1 MQSVKLT
8 LNKNYNSL
16 VITKNIHEPKKVLV
30 FQIYESLLKTVKLI
44 LKGLAL
50 LREETYRK
58 LLLV

>member
-16 VITKNIHEPKKVLV
+16 VITKNIYEPKKVLV

-44 LKGLAL
+44 LKVLAL
-50 LREETYRK
+50 LREET
-58 LLLV
+58 